1 MSKRVFCFKITIKAV
16 VQQTKRISG
25 EGFPLFSGTGS
36 GSFGLLRSF
45 LVETGLTVIVSE
57 NKHTSNFT
65 IDHKFNIIIAM
76 LNRV

>member
-1 MSKRVFCFKITIKAV
+1 LKTAIKAV
-16 VQQTKRISG
+16 LKQTKRISG

-57 NKHTSNFT
+57 YRHTPNLSL
-65 IDHKFNIIIAM
+65 KSFN
-76 LNRV
+76 